1 MQTIGFWNNKGGTGK
16 TSLAFQTSC
25 AYAESHPDER
35 ILVIDMCPQANLSE
49 LLLGGLVNNGSDHL
63 FQRQG
68 QTPRSTI
75 GGYFETRLPSPYT
88 PPVFNSQYFVTTPA
102 TLNSQIPEN
111 LDLIC
116 GDPLLELQAN
126 AMSTLANNQI
136 PGTDTWLA
144 IVDWLRDL
152 IAPLADT
159 YTIAI
164 VDANPSFS
172 IYTQVALSVAD
183 SLVLPVMADDS
194 SRRAVQNAFSLIHGL
209 MLPSPI
215 YANHNFASRLQ
226 GAGRQLPSTKLVV
239 RNRITQYMGDASGY
253 AAVLRSIEDDVGS
266 LMKTHPGIFEFTDI
280 TDGML
285 SVRDFGTTGVVAAAR
300 GCPIGQLTPGKKDIR
315 GRRVT
320 INKKQLGH
328 AVDAIANLAS
338 RIN

>member
-88 PPVFNSQYFVTTPA
+88 PPVFNSQDFVTTPA

-164 VDANPSFS
+164 VGANPSFS

-239 RNRITQYMGDASGY
+239 RNRITQYMGGASGY

-266 LMKTHPGIFEFTDI
+266 LMKPIQESSNSRILPTECLAFET
-280 TDGML
+280 
-285 SVRDFGTTGVVAAAR
+285 SARPASSPPR